1 MVAEKVKGCKSVV
14 ALINPRGLYR
24 TPYDKSN
31 DTCAN
36 PSQPSFLARGLCG
49 TRALIYGKIVLDKKK
64 IKQFYEVNNLIL
76 DYVNSFYSCL
86 LAFV

>member
-64 IKQFYEVNNLIL
+64 KNNKK
-76 DYVNSFYSCL
+76 
-86 LAFV
+86 

>member
-24 TPYDKSN
+24 APCDKSN
-31 DTCAN
+31 HTCAN

-49 TRALIYGKIVLDKKK
+49 TRALIKKK
-64 IKQFYEVNNLIL
+64 IKQLYKVNKLIL
-76 DYVNSFYSCL
+76 DYLNSFYNYL